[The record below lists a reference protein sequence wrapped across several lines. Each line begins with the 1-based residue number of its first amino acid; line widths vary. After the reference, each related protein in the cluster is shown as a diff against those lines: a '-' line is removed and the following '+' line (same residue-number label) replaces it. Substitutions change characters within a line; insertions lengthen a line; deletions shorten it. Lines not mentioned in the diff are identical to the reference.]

1 MTFWTFAT
9 WQTCETY
16 SRALRRTMMGMS
28 QNLGR
33 MTGMRMMNWK
43 SVAASS
49 SVWMPFGPAH
59 RKEKNDDAWNPWQ
72 ARVIGN

>member
-1 MTFWTFAT
+1 
-9 WQTCETY
+9 
-16 SRALRRTMMGMS
+16 MGMS

-49 SVWMPFGPAH
+49 SVSMPFGPAH